1 MMIYIVIPT
10 FNEKEFVKD
19 LIERFSNQTISSF
32 KIIVSDNG
40 SSDGTDKMIINNY
53 PNVKLISNDE
63 SYWWTKSTNAG
74 IKYALKHAKNDNNN
88 NNKNRTCKS
97 SFLSILP
104 SALRSI

>member
-74 IKYALKHAKNDNNN
+74 IKYALKHHTHKAQTHNTSRN
-88 NNKNRTCKS
+88 
-97 SFLSILP
+97 LHISIKY
-104 SALRSI
+104 